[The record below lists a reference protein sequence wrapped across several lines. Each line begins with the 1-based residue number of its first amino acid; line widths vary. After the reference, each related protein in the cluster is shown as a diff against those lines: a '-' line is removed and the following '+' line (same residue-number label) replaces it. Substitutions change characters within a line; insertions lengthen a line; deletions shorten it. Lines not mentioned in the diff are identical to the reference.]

1 MPISFKQAGSL
12 FVGGAN
18 INIFPSGN
26 TFAISGS
33 PFQGGIGSGIT
44 GVTSAGTG
52 QYLFLLPN
60 LSENNILQKAISAGT
75 GMNISED
82 GLSEILTFSVN
93 SANFGSAVTG
103 LTSAGTG
110 NRLIF
115 SSITNNNLVQKSL
128 SGGTGIA
135 IIDSGTGTLTF
146 SSTSTASG
154 TIISGT
160 NAGTGVAIFSAASG
174 SNLVFRRI
182 LSGSNIGVYLS
193 GNDIVI
199 SGSSGAING
208 VTGVTNVGGGGA
220 ILSSVTSGILYA
232 RTILGSNG
240 IDVVESGNN
249 IIVRPV
255 TTTTANRLFFV
266 GTSGALTV
274 DDEFQIDATNGTMTI
289 GFTAPQNNT
298 TSRLLL
304 AGGTAAISQ
313 IRLTAFSTAYSGTTA
328 GDIWYNSTSGNS
340 LFFNKSAGT
349 PTPFI
354 FKDNNNSL
362 TGTTI
367 GRILEADI
375 NGTLSATRVPI
386 TIGVF
391 NVITSKTIS
400 NTTVETSILT
410 TGGTFMYGTNLL
422 NSSNHA
428 SNPQLIAGKKYR
440 FNSRGIISGISGT
453 FYGKMQIGSVLIA
466 SSNTF
471 TLSTSLS
478 GGSYFEIDT
487 TFTITDVGATGK
499 TIGSGKFL
507 TNSTSLDNDV
517 TRQIVGINSLGSV
530 TINTTSDQYFDFI
543 IDFSTAS
550 TTNAV
555 VINEATLE
563 YLN

>member
-33 PFQGGIGSGIT
+33 PFQGGIGSGVT

-60 LSENNILQKAISAGT
+60 LSENNIIQKAISAGT

-128 SGGTGIA
+128 LGGTGIA

-160 NAGTGVAIFSAASG
+160 NAGTGVGIFSAASG

-182 LSGSNIGVYLS
+182 LSGSNIGVYTV

-199 SGSSGAING
+199 SGASGAING
-208 VTGVTNVGGGGA
+208 VTGVTNVGTGS
-220 ILSSVTSGILYA
+220 ILLSSVTAGVLIA
-232 RTILGSNG
+232 RTISGSNG
-240 IDVVESGNN
+240 IESVESGSN
-249 IIVRPV
+249 ILVRPV
-255 TTTTANRLFFV
+255 NTTANRLYIAST
-266 GTSGALTV
+266 GGLLTT
-274 DDEFQIDATNGTMTI
+274 DNNFQIDATNGTMSI
-289 GFTAPQNNT
+289 GTAVST
-298 TSRLLL
+298 TSRLLI
-304 AGGTAAISQ
+304 ANGTAAISQ
-313 IRLTAFSTAYSGTTA
+313 IRLTAFPNAYTTATA

-375 NGTLSATRVPI
+375 NGTLSATRVPT

-440 FNSRGIISGISGT
+440 FNSKGIISGISGT

-530 TINTTSDQYFDFI
+530 TINTTSDQYFDFR
-543 IDFSTAS
+543 IDFSIAS

>member
-33 PFQGGIGSGIT
+33 PFQGGIGSGVT
-44 GVTSAGTG
+44 GVTSSGTG

-60 LSENNILQKAISAGT
+60 TNENNILQKAISAGT

-82 GLSEILTFSVN
+82 GLSEILTFSVGI
-93 SANFGSAVTG
+93 ANLGSAVTG

-128 SGGTGIA
+128 LGGTGIA

-160 NAGTGVAIFSAASG
+160 NAGTGVAIFSSASG
-174 SNLVFRRI
+174 SNLIFRRI
-182 LSGSNIGVYLS
+182 LSGSNIGVYTV

-199 SGSSGAING
+199 SGATGAING
-208 VTGVTNVGGGGA
+208 VTGVTNIGGGSNV
-220 ILSSVTSGILYA
+220 LSSVTSGVLIA
-232 RTILGSNG
+232 RTISGSGG
-240 IDVVESGNN
+240 IVAFESGSN
-249 IIVRPV
+249 IIVRP
-255 TTTTANRLFFV
+255 TGLTASRLV
-266 GTSGALTV
+266 VS
-274 DDEFQIDATNGTMTI
+274 DATGGLITSENFQVDNT
-289 GFTAPQNNT
+289 NNT
-298 TSRLLL
+298 LAFGGVAAVSSTRLLL
-304 AGGTAAISQ
+304 AAGSATQSQ
-313 IRLTAFSTAYSGTTA
+313 IRMNSFAAGYAGATA

-340 LFFNKSAGT
+340 LFFNKSTSA

-354 FKDNNNSL
+354 FKDNNYSL

-375 NGTLSATRVPI
+375 NGTLTATRVPI
-386 TIGVF
+386 TLGVF

-453 FYGKMQIGSVLIA
+453 FYGKMTLGSVLIA

>member
-82 GLSEILTFSVN
+82 GLSEILTFSVGN
-93 SANFGSAVTG
+93 ANLGSAVTG

-128 SGGTGIA
+128 LGGTGIA

-160 NAGTGVAIFSAASG
+160 NAGTGVGIFSAASG

-182 LSGSNIGVYLS
+182 LSGSNIGVYTV

-199 SGSSGAING
+199 SGASGAING
-208 VTGVTNVGGGGA
+208 VTGVTNVGTGS
-220 ILSSVTSGILYA
+220 ILLSSVTAGVLIA
-232 RTILGSNG
+232 RTISGSNG
-240 IDVVESGNN
+240 IESVESGSN
-249 IIVRPV
+249 ILVRPV
-255 TTTTANRLFFV
+255 NTTANRLYIAST
-266 GTSGALTV
+266 GGLLTT
-274 DDEFQIDATNGTMTI
+274 DNNFQIDATNGTMSI
-289 GFTAPQNNT
+289 GTAVST
-298 TSRLLL
+298 TSRLLI
-304 AGGTAAISQ
+304 ANGTAAISQ
-313 IRLTAFSTAYSGTTA
+313 IRLTAFPNAYTTATA

-375 NGTLSATRVPI
+375 NGTLSATRVPT

-440 FNSRGIISGISGT
+440 FNSKGIISGISGT

-530 TINTTSDQYFDFI
+530 TINTTSDQYFDFR
-543 IDFSTAS
+543 IDFSIAS

>member
-33 PFQGGIGSGIT
+33 PFQGSVGSGVT
-44 GVTSAGTG
+44 GVTSSGTG
-52 QYLFLLPN
+52 QYLFLLPDIIDN
-60 LSENNILQKAISAGT
+60 QLLQKAISAGT

-82 GLSEILTFSVN
+82 GLSQMLTFSVGN
-93 SANFGSAVTG
+93 ANLGSAVTG

-115 SSITNNNLVQKSL
+115 SSLTNNNLVQKSL

-146 SSTSTASG
+146 SSTSTGSG

-160 NAGTGVAIFSAASG
+160 NAGTGVAIFSSASG

-182 LSGSNIGVYLS
+182 LSGSNIGVYTV

-199 SGSSGAING
+199 SGASGAING
-208 VTGVTNVGGGGA
+208 VTGVTNVGGGSSV
-220 ILSSVTSGILYA
+220 LSSVTSGVLIA
-232 RTILGSNG
+232 RTISGSNG
-240 IDVVESGNN
+240 IEAVESGSN
-249 IIVRPV
+249 ILVRPV
-255 TTTTANRLFFV
+255 NTTANRLYIAST
-266 GTSGALTV
+266 GGLLTT
-274 DDEFQIDATNGTMTI
+274 DNNFQIDATNGTMSI
-289 GFTAPQNNT
+289 GTTVST
-298 TSRLLL
+298 TSRLLI
-304 AGGTAAISQ
+304 ANGTAAISQ
-313 IRLTAFSTAYSGTTA
+313 IRLTAFAAAYSTATA

-340 LFFNKSAGT
+340 LFFNKSTSA

-354 FKDNNNSL
+354 FKDNNYSL
-362 TGTTI
+362 TGATI

-375 NGTLSATRVPI
+375 NGTLSATRVPT

-440 FNSRGIISGISGT
+440 FNSRGVISGISGT

-466 SSNTF
+466 SSSTF

-517 TRQIVGINSLGSV
+517 TRQIVGINSLGSL
-530 TINTTSDQYFDFI
+530 TINTTSDQYFDFRIKFSSANISNSI
-543 IDFSTAS
+543 IMS
-550 TTNAV
+550 
-555 VINEATLE
+555 EATLE